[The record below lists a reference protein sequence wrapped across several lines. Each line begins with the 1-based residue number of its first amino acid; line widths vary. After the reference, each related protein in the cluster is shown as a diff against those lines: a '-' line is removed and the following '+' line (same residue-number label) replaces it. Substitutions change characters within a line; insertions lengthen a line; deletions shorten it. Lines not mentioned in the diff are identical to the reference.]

1 MNNLFYSFQQ
11 SLPNGLISFS
21 IDLSFIEIL
30 VNDFLLNM
38 LQNRL
43 KEKFIEITNKKVHD
57 LFIKRNARMMRGWL

>member
-11 SLPNGLISFS
+11 SLPNGLICFS

-57 LFIKRNARMMRGWL
+57 LFIKGNARMMRGWL